1 MSEDPTRGL
10 PELSFQQRVL
20 AEFAAVR
27 GEIGEFRGEIGV
39 VRGEI
44 GEFRGEISELRGEV
58 VHVCGE
64 IAEIRANVAE
74 LRAQQTS
81 MAKNIAA
88 LDQRLAS
95 LEEKVD
101 ARLRETRPIW
111 EAVQTQIKKLDSK
124 FDIVIRDL
132 YEVRGD
138 VGGYEKRL
146 DLIERR
152 LAS

>member
-1 MSEDPTRGL
+1 MSENPTIDL
-10 PELSFQQRVL
+10 PERSFQQRVL
-20 AEFAAVR
+20 AEFAA
-27 GEIGEFRGEIGV
+27 
-39 VRGEI
+39 
-44 GEFRGEISELRGEV
+44 LRGEV
-58 VHVCGE
+58 AAGRDEVVQVRGE

-74 LRAQQTS
+74 IRAQQSS

-88 LDQRLAS
+88 LDRRLTS

-111 EAVQTQIKKLDSK
+111 EAIQTQIKKLDSK

-146 DLIERR
+146 TSLNVGWRHNCPITFDLKRR
-152 LAS
+152 G